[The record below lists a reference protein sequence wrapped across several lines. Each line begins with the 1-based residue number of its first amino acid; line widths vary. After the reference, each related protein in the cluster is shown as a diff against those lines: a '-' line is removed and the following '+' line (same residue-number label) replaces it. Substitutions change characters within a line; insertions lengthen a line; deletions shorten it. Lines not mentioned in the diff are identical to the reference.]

1 MARPKRKT
9 EVTTLKMTPEVR
21 LLWERCATAEVRTLT
36 NMFEVMVRAYA
47 RQADITAEA
56 SPDVASVPAPGADP
70 DATGP
75 ATLPKPRET

>member
-21 LLWERCATAEVRTLT
+21 NLWERCAEAEVRTLT

-47 RQADITAEA
+47 RGVGIAPDISSA
-56 SPDVASVPAPGADP
+56 PKRIGQPAPE
-70 DATGP
+70 
-75 ATLPKPRET
+75 R